1 MSVGTIKEVQSQI
14 RQGLPGEF
22 RKGGRVY
29 AIAFDMD
36 IEQLRTNYGDPYNN
50 AYLEIRRVLQR
61 HGFAWQQGS
70 IYLGGE
76 SVTPVTCVLA
86 AIDLA
91 QSLPWFA
98 VSVRDIRM
106 LRIEELNDL
115 MPAVQQAV
123 ADQEQE

>member
-1 MSVGTIKEVQSQI
+1 MMTPTVTRERITPI
-14 RQGLPGEF
+14 RQDLPPET
-22 RKGGRVY
+22 RKEGRVY

-50 AYLEIRRVLQR
+50 VYLEIRRVLQR

-70 IYLGGE
+70 VYFGGE
-76 SVTPVTCVLA
+76 SVTAVTCVLA

-98 VSVRDIRM
+98 ASVRDIRM

-115 MPAVQQAV
+115 MPAIQQAV
-123 ADQEQE
+123 S